1 MEIFVLDG
9 TKMTD
14 RETAHAY
21 IARTLGFPAYYGGN
35 LDALADCLS
44 EMGRETCIVLTDR
57 DEIEKKLGRVYAD
70 RMLGVFLEQSGCCGF
85 QFMICD
91 DI

>member
-1 MEIFVLDG
+1 
-9 TKMTD
+9 MTD

-21 IARTLGFPAYYGGN
+21 IARTLGFPSYYGGN

-44 EMGRETCIVLTDR
+44 ELGKGACIVLTDR
-57 DEIEKKLGRVYAD
+57 DEVEKKLGRAYAD
-70 RMLGVFLEQSGCCGF
+70 RMLGVFLEQSELSGF